1 MAKSNLVSR
10 ASSSARSAAAWSLKV
25 MGYVVSLLMVV
36 AGVAVIL
43 NTAGVASK
51 SNVVRQLAQRAE
63 AIAGKAGG
71 EGHNTVNYVVG
82 GVLVLVGLM
91 YMGAIAVH

>member
-51 SNVVRQLAQRAE
+51 SKTIRALAQRAE
-63 AIAGKAGG
+63 AIAG
-71 EGHNTVNYVVG
+71 ESTSNTVNYVVG